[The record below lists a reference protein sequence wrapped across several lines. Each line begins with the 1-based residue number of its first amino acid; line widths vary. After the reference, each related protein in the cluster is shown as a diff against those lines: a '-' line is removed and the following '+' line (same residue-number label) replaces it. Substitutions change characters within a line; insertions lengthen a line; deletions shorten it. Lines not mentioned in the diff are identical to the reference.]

1 MKKIWLDNE
10 RFVACEVESS
20 DCGQYDYYIC
30 PKNRVDE
37 VVFAMMENGMVV
49 NEWSYDTGVI
59 TINRRCFK
67 FKGETYT
74 LKQCSDI
81 FEWFGDAQVYEFT
94 YYYDRVVFHT
104 HNGFYAAYIENTS
117 NYIGV

>member
-20 DCGQYDYYIC
+20 DCGRYDYYIC

-37 VVFAMMENGMVV
+37 VVKAMKDNGMCVL
-49 NEWSYDTGVI
+49 EWFDTGVI

-67 FKGETYT
+67 FKGERYT

-104 HNGFYAAYIENTS
+104 PSGFFAAYIEDTS
-117 NYIGV
+117 NYIGI